1 VSENEPLEEALRLS
15 EERFRLL
22 IESVSDYAIFMLD
35 SKGHIA
41 SWNRGAERIKGYTES
56 EIIGKHFSI
65 FYTEPDLNRDYP
77 SHELEVAAREGRFE
91 DEGWRVRKDGTR
103 FWANVVITAL
113 RDPENGRLIGFGKV
127 TRDLT
132 ERVRAAGERAA
143 LEREREARIRAE
155 ELAEEVQ
162 VQASHLEEQA
172 VALETLNE
180 RLQEANEELISR
192 SREADQARSDAEAA
206 SRAKSDF
213 LANMSHELRTPMN
226 AIVGYTDL
234 LDLGTAGPVNDGQ
247 RSQLERIRVSSQHLL
262 MLIEDILDLSKI
274 EAGRVE
280 IARDPGV
287 IGSVVDDA
295 LSLLRPQAAA
305 GGLEILNPCE
315 NAADL
320 VYLGDDDRVRQILVN
335 LLSNAVKFTE
345 PGGTITVSCEAVKAS
360 RGTALRSRGSMLRV
374 DVADT
379 GIGIADEYIDSVFD
393 PFMQVETGRTR
404 TRGGTG
410 LGLAISRQLARLMGG
425 DLTATSEVGV
435 GSTFSLWLPQG

>member
-1 VSENEPLEEALRLS
+1 MSESKPLEHALRLS

-22 IESVSDYAIFMLD
+22 VESVSDYAIFMLD
-35 SKGHIA
+35 STGRIA
-41 SWNRGAERIKGYTES
+41 SWNRGAERIIGYTDT

-65 FYTEPDLNRDYP
+65 FYTAPDLERDYP
-77 SHELEVAAREGRFE
+77 AFELEVAAREGRFE

-103 FWANVVITAL
+103 FWSNVVITAI
-113 RDPENGRLIGFGKV
+113 RDPADGHLIGFGKV

-155 ELAEEVQ
+155 ELTEEVQ

-234 LDLGTAGPVNDGQ
+234 LDLGTAGPMNEGQ
-247 RSQLERIRVSSQHLL
+247 KAQLERIRVSSQHLL

-280 IARDPGV
+280 IARDRGV
-287 IGSVVDDA
+287 IGAVVDDA

-305 GGLEILNPCE
+305 RGLEIVNQCE
-315 NAADL
+315 NAPAL
-320 VYLGDDDRVRQILVN
+320 VYIGDEDRVRQILVN
-335 LLSNAVKFTE
+335 LLSNAVKFTD
-345 PGGTITVSCEAVKAS
+345 PGGTITLSCEAVKPV
-360 RGTALRSRGSMLRV
+360 RGGAIRSNAPMLRI

-379 GIGIADEYIDSVFD
+379 GIGIADEHVDSVFD
-393 PFMQVETGRTR
+393 PFVQVETGRTR

-410 LGLAISRQLARLMGG
+410 LGLAISRQLARLMAG
-425 DLTATSEVGV
+425 DLTVASGIGE